1 MKKILLTILLIT
13 FSTISLSYAIDG
25 ERFLQSEEAVKNAAY
40 GHIDAK
46 GLKALIDSETFF
58 ILLDARGSKW
68 NDSNTLPRASLASYE
83 NTPEDFEAII
93 PQKETLIV
101 LYCYSFNCPLST
113 KLAQKL
119 VSLGYTNLL
128 EYPGGLKEWRDIAN
142 YPVDDILE

>member
-1 MKKILLTILLIT
+1 MKKLLLTLLLFT
-13 FSTISLSYAIDG
+13 FSTIPLSYAVDG

-40 GHIDAK
+40 GHVDAR

-58 ILLDARGSKW
+58 ILLDARGNKW
-68 NDSNTLPRASLASYE
+68 NDKNTLPNAILASYE
-83 NTPEDFEAII
+83 NTPEDFETII
-93 PQKETLIV
+93 PHKENLIV

-119 VSLGYTNLL
+119 VSLGYSNII

-142 YPVDDILE
+142 YPVDVIID